1 MLPRLSLRR
10 SHVKHALAA
19 VATVLAAGLFALL
32 GFELLL
38 RAIGYSAPVWGEPH
52 AQLGWRL
59 RPGIEG
65 RYTAEGDAHFRVNA
79 GGWRDRDHPVDKP
92 ADVYRIAVLG
102 DSYAE
107 ARQVPA
113 DAAFWALLPERL
125 AACGFQP
132 GRRIEALNF
141 SASGYGTAQ
150 EYLLLQSAAIR
161 YRPDLVLLQFTNGND
176 VRNNS
181 FALSEEHDKPFFR
194 FGPDGELRLDASFAV
209 SPEFRKRTS
218 ASAELLRVATD
229 HSRLLQMLR
238 AVRERAPWRRAPAE
252 SAPGM
257 EQGLEPS
264 ALRPPEDAL
273 WEDAWQVTEAL
284 IRKIHDYAAG
294 RGAQFLVVTVPY
306 AIQVHPDPASRRA
319 LAERMRL
326 PDLFY
331 PDRRITEF
339 AARNQIAALAL
350 APLMQPL
357 AESSGTFLHGFANS
371 GMGRGHW
378 NRDGHRV
385 AADLIAQFLCESR
398 RGGTQHAALPGRA
411 APAFHARRSPEGR

>member
-1 MLPRLSLRR
+1 MR
-10 SHVKHALAA
+10 AYWFAAGA
-19 VATVLAAGLFALL
+19 VAAFVVL
-32 GFELLL
+32 ELLL
-38 RAIGYSAPVWGEPH
+38 RAAGYSSPVWYAPH
-52 AQLGWRL
+52 PQLGWTL
-59 RPGIEG
+59 RPEASGWFSAEG
-65 RYTAEGDAHFRVNA
+65 RSYVQISPTGR
-79 GGWRDRDHPVDKP
+79 RDREHALAKP
-92 ADVYRIAVLG
+92 PATYRIVVLG
-102 DSYAE
+102 DAYSE
-107 ARQVPA
+107 AMQVPLEKA
-113 DAAFWALLPERL
+113 YWAQLPARL